1 MKKKYVCPLMN
12 QEEAMCCQMMAVSG
26 VNSSIG
32 IGFGGVDNNGEM
44 EPSTKEFL
52 WDSDDFD
59 K

>member
-1 MKKKYVCPLMN
+1 MKKIYVCPLMK
-12 QEEAMCCQMMAVSG
+12 QEEAVCCMMMAASG

>member
-1 MKKKYVCPLMN
+1 MN